1 MMFPIKQLL
10 VAAALGSALLAG
22 CVTAKSTSSEA
33 TAEPMSPEVFA
44 TFDKRYG
51 DPFFSKR
58 GRLFLSMSPLGAS
71 TVKLYEHLEDG
82 TLSPYPSAE
91 LSEGFG
97 AVIAARVT
105 DDGVIWILDLG
116 KRAFTGWDIE
126 KNELVREIQLPA
138 DVLVEHSFLQD
149 YALDQKRNRAI
160 IADMSQADL
169 KSAPVPAFIVVD
181 LETGDAR
188 RIAEGHPS
196 MMPEIEGGLALNPIT
211 IDHEYEWIYFGAL
224 NGRTIYRVPTASFE
238 GDGSKVA
245 DTIEEHGKKSFSDG
259 MTIDTAGNIYVADI
273 EAMAIGLSTPE
284 GFETIAALPEGQ
296 SWPDGFAF
304 GTDGYLYVTVN
315 QLDRS
320 AALNDGTDKG
330 TGTYMVLRFEPLA
343 PGAIGR

>member
-1 MMFPIKQLL
+1 MTLPATPLL
-10 VAAALGSALLAG
+10 AAAALVCATLTG
-22 CVTAKSTSSEA
+22 CVTAEA
-33 TAEPMSPEVFA
+33 TSHKAAEEPLSPEVFA
-44 TFDKRYG
+44 TFDQRYG
-51 DPFFSKR
+51 DPFFSKD

-82 TLSPYPSAE
+82 MLSAYPSAE

-116 KRAFTGWDIE
+116 KRTFTGWDIE
-126 KNELVREIQLPA
+126 KNELVREIQLQA

-181 LETGDAR
+181 LETGEAK
-188 RIAEGHPS
+188 RIAQGHPS

-211 IDHEYEWIYFGAL
+211 IDHEYEWVYFGAL
-224 NGRTIYRVPTASFE
+224 NGRTIYRVPAASFD

-245 DTIEEHGKKSFSDG
+245 ETIEEYSKKSFSDG

-273 EAMAIGLSTPE
+273 EAMAIGLSTPD
-284 GFETIAALPEGQ
+284 GFESIAALPEGQ

-330 TGTYMVLRFEPLA
+330 TGTYMVMRFKPLA